1 MHVKYKQASATTR
14 TGLENSAPRTWAK
27 KMESIDDM
35 GKSLIMGLLRWSS
48 GNIWLIQEKKNLP
61 PWLHPSTP

>member
-48 GNIWLIQEKKNLP
+48 GNIWLI
-61 PWLHPSTP
+61 